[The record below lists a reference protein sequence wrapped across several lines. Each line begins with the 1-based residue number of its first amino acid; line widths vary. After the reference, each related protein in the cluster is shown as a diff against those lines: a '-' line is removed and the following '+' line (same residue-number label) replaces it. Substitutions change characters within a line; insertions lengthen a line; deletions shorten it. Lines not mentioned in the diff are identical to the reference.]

1 MSEDRKK
8 LSNTAYGDIRGEDYI
23 PFVPTSVAMPET
35 TGYSIILGII
45 LACLFAAA
53 NTYLGLKVGMTISA
67 GIPGAI
73 IATGILKGMFKR
85 NNILE
90 ANVVASLAAMGE
102 SLAGGVIFILPAL
115 ILWGL
120 KLSVFT
126 VIVVTIIGGL
136 MGVFFITPLRRYL
149 IVDLSR
155 SNGSC

>member
-1 MSEDRKK
+1 MSQGKRK
-8 LSNTAYGDIRGEDYI
+8 LSQNAYGGCKGEEYV
-23 PFVPTSVAMPET
+23 PFVPTSMAMPET

-45 LACLFAAA
+45 LACVFAAA

-73 IATGILKGMFKR
+73 IATGVLKGMFRR

-90 ANVVASLAAMGE
+90 ANMVASLAAMGE
-102 SLAGGVIFILPAL
+102 SIAGGIIFILPAL

-120 KLSVFT
+120 NLSILT
-126 VIVVTIIGGL
+126 VVIVTIIGGV

-149 IVDLSR
+149 IVE
-155 SNGSC
+155 